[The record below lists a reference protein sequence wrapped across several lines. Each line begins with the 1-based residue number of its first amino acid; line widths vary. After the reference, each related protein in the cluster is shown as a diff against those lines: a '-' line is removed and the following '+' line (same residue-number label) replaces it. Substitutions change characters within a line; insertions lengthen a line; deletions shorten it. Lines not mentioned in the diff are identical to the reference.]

1 MTKEILLN
9 PGTSPR
15 LLAYNHTL
23 SQHIIPTLGKD
34 EEEDENKKK
43 NTFDGQR
50 EVERVTHAEEENK
63 QEGKHTSCC
72 LL

>member
-23 SQHIIPTLGKD
+23 SQHIILTLGKD
-34 EEEDENKKK
+34 EEEDEKKP
-43 NTFDGQR
+43 
-50 EVERVTHAEEENK
+50 HI
-63 QEGKHTSCC
+63 
-72 LL
+72 

>member
-23 SQHIIPTLGKD
+23 FQHIILTLGKD
-34 EEEDENKKK
+34 EEEDEK
-43 NTFDGQR
+43 NPTFDGQR
-50 EVERVTHAEEENK
+50 EVVTRE
-63 QEGKHTSCC
+63 
-72 LL
+72 

>member
-23 SQHIIPTLGKD
+23 SQHIILTLGKD
-34 EEEDENKKK
+34 EEEDEKKK
-43 NTFDGQR
+43 KTFDGQR
-50 EVERVTHAEEENK
+50 EVERVTHAVEENK
-63 QEGKHTSCC
+63 QEGKRTSCC